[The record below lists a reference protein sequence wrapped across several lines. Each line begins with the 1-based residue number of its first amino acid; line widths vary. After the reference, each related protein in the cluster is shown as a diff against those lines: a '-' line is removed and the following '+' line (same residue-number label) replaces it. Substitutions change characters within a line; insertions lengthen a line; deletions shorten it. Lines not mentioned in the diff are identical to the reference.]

1 MVCLLYLLLL
11 LHFRFNKLDDAFML
25 SADITLLSLYLFM
38 LLFMMSFICDLLSVS
53 VVMLCAW

>member
-25 SADITLLSLYLFM
+25 SADITFLSLYLFM
-38 LLFMMSFICDLLSVS
+38 LLFMMSFICDLLSV
-53 VVMLCAW
+53 CAW